1 MIFFRVIR
9 MFFWAMMTR
18 SGRFRMLWTIFRFC
32 PGDYGM
38 LIRARL
44 LGPQLKSVGTD
55 LTVREGVFIRN
66 PQMISVGSHLG
77 IGDNVFLQAGGGL
90 EIGDHVILGPS
101 VKIWT
106 QNHQYADPETPIRLQ
121 GTDYGPVRI
130 DDDVWI
136 GTDTFIM
143 PGTHLQRGC
152 IVAANSVVSGRV
164 YKEFSILAGN
174 PARVIGFRNVAR
186 PNAGESKNG
195 QNCQNGQNDLNGQNC
210 QNEQNGD

>member
-1 MIFFRVIR
+1 
-9 MFFWAMMTR
+9 MFFWAMTSR
-18 SGRFRMLWTIFRFC
+18 IGRFRMFWAMFRFC

-66 PQMISVGSHLG
+66 PHMIKMGSHVG
-77 IGDNVFLQAGGGL
+77 VGDHVFLQAGGGL
-90 EIGDHVILGPS
+90 EIGDHVILGPG

-106 QNHQYADPETPIRLQ
+106 QNHQYEDPDTPVRLQ
-121 GTDYGPVRI
+121 GTDYGPVKI

-136 GTDTFIM
+136 GTDTFVM
-143 PGTHLQRGC
+143 PGAHLQRGC
-152 IVAANSVVSGRV
+152 IVAANAVVAGRV

-174 PARVIGFRNVAR
+174 PARVIGFRNAPKKAETEGV
-186 PNAGESKNG
+186 NSTEGK
-195 QNCQNGQNDLNGQNC
+195 
-210 QNEQNGD
+210 